1 MARYIHPDNQ
11 EILWNTITQHPR
23 MRFAIPDDRRPAW
36 FKSHVQKV
44 YENIPSF
51 WHTRKITTEELNRL
65 NQTTLRDMI
74 SDLTPPPNYP
84 ENVLS
89 TPRTEPHTY
98 SYTNS
103 YSETATHGSM
113 KSSHTPM
120 IQQRFLEKQQEME
133 AMLRTPAPQT
143 VDFRMAGLDEPIANM
158 EELIQKHVRE
168 REKDLM
174 QPLIPP
180 PTSATLSVPP
190 TSSSLRISDQE
201 VSVPVTETIQSFPP
215 PLPPPSSTKT
225 VTFQE
230 PPFTPKT
237 FIVDQDPQEPQ
248 EDQRITLLTTEMK
261 QLKDRVTVLED
272 LVRMFTTVASRSRA
286 DSPILEPPTDH
297 SSTEEIGP

>member
-36 FKSHVQKV
+36 FKFRVQKV

-89 TPRTEPHTY
+89 TPRTEPPTN

-103 YSETATHGSM
+103 YSDTATHGSM

-133 AMLRTPAPQT
+133 AMLRTPAPQP
-143 VDFRMAGLDEPIANM
+143 VDFRVAGLDEPIANM

-201 VSVPVTETIQSFPP
+201 VSVPVTETIQTFPP

-225 VTFQE
+225 VTF
-230 PPFTPKT
+230 
-237 FIVDQDPQEPQ
+237 QEPQ

>member
-23 MRFAIPDDRRPAW
+23 IRFVIPDDRRPAW
-36 FKSHVQKV
+36 FKLHVQKV
-44 YENIPSF
+44 YETIPSF
-51 WHTRKITTEELNRL
+51 WHTRKITTEELNQL
-65 NQTTLRDMI
+65 NQATLRDMM

-89 TPRTEPHTY
+89 TPRAEPPTN

-103 YSETATHGSM
+103 YFDTTTHGSM

-158 EELIQKHVRE
+158 DELIQKHVRE

-174 QPLIPP
+174 LPLIPP
-180 PTSATLSVPP
+180 PTSATLYVPP
-190 TSSSLRISDQE
+190 TPGPLRISDQE
-201 VSVPVTETIQSFPP
+201 VLVPVTETIQSASVPASAP
-215 PLPPPSSTKT
+215 GSTKT

-230 PPFTPKT
+230 PPFTTNT
-237 FIVDQDPQEPQ
+237 FIGDQEPP
-248 EDQRITLLTTEMK
+248 EDPRITLLTTEMK

-272 LVRMFTTVASRSRA
+272 LVRMVTATVSRPRA
-286 DSPILEPPTDH
+286 DPPTLEPTTDH